1 MTKLN
6 LIECCI
12 MDASGELGDKASMRL
27 HRYLSMHPRAQRE
40 FDAIKSQLDAVRSLP
55 HAELSAAERIAFS
68 ARLKTAVH
76 AKLAAQHRAELA
88 RRRWKFVSY
97 LTVGVAAAA
106 AAVFLAAGI
115 VVLDRSSIQ
124 KSEQEKIA
132 QIDSATDRLAPYD
145 DQPNQYDQEITNMQA
160 SITQLKTEGP
170 TLVAG
175 VDNRDM
181 VSVLNVLAA
190 VPTDDPDTD
199 TR

>member
-6 LIECCI
+6 LTECCI
-12 MDASGELGDKASMRL
+12 MEASGELGDKASTRL

-55 HAELSAAERIAFS
+55 HVELSAAERIAFS
-68 ARLKTAVH
+68 ARLKTAIH
-76 AKLAAQHRAELA
+76 AKLAAQQRAELA
-88 RRRWKFVSY
+88 RRRWKLVSY
-97 LTVGVAAAA
+97 FTVGVAAAA
-106 AAVFLAAGI
+106 AVVALIGGI
-115 VVLDRSSIQ
+115 MAIDRSSLQ
-124 KSEQEKIA
+124 NSEQEKIA
-132 QIDSATDRLAPYD
+132 QIDRATDRLAPYG

-175 VDNRDM
+175 VDNREM
-181 VSVLNVLAA
+181 VSVLNVLAT

>member
-6 LIECCI
+6 LTECCI
-12 MDASGELGDKASMRL
+12 MEASGELSDKASSRL

-40 FDAIKSQLDAVRSLP
+40 FDAIKSQLDGVRSLP

-68 ARLKTAVH
+68 ARLKNAIHT
-76 AKLAAQHRAELA
+76 KLEAQQRAELS
-88 RRRWKFVSY
+88 RRRWKIVSY
-97 LTVGVAAAA
+97 LTAGVGAAA
-106 AAVFLAAGI
+106 AAVVLIVGI
-115 VVLDRSSIQ
+115 VAIDRSSMQ

-132 QIDSATDRLAPYD
+132 QIDSATDRLAPYG

-181 VSVLNVLAA
+181 VNVLNVLAT

>member
-6 LIECCI
+6 LTECSI
-12 MDASGELGDKASMRL
+12 MEASGELGDKASARL
-27 HRYLSMHPRAQRE
+27 HLCLSMHPRAQRE
-40 FDAIKSQLDAVRSLP
+40 FDAIKNQLDAVRSLP

-68 ARLKTAVH
+68 ARLKTAIH
-76 AKLAAQHRAELA
+76 GKIAAQQRAELA

-106 AAVFLAAGI
+106 AVVLIVGI
-115 VVLDRSSIQ
+115 VAIDRSSVQ

-132 QIDSATDRLAPYD
+132 QIDRATDRLAPYG

-181 VSVLNVLAA
+181 VNV
-190 VPTDDPDTD
+190 
-199 TR
+199 